1 MPRFLGLKSYLT
13 TNRSNISKQD
23 ATKLR
28 RSRLSEGEILREN
41 VADRLKCPL
50 CFCLPCFVV
59 VVVMLVFIGMYVTSP
74 YMKGL
79 YMTYKII
86 CESQTRKTQ
95 CC

>member
-1 MPRFLGLKSYLT
+1 MPVFLGLKSYLT

-41 VADRLKCPL
+41 VADGLKCPL
-50 CFCLPCFVV
+50 CFCLPCFVAV
-59 VVVMLVFIGMYVTSP
+59 AVMLVFIGMYVTSP

-79 YMTYKII
+79 CMTYKI
-86 CESQTRKTQ
+86 CESQTRTTR